1 MVKNASQPRDAALF
15 AFLPI
20 KLMRRMPRRRRRR
33 GYKCQLQGTNER
45 TRVSGGRMS
54 ACLSSE
60 RPPLLCVAFR
70 RRRRSSSSHSPPIG
84 EWSLNKGNA
93 RKNDSLTAAASSVTK
108 KMNTTT
114 TCVSA
119 VSIRKEC
126 NYGNEVAQEPSFHG
140 GETDTSYLL
149 PIRFYHLRQGRG
161 LWNRFSFSTAPI
173 CRVSSN

>member
-1 MVKNASQPRDAALF
+1 
-15 AFLPI
+15 
-20 KLMRRMPRRRRRR
+20 
-33 GYKCQLQGTNER
+33 
-45 TRVSGGRMS
+45 MS
-54 ACLSSE
+54 ACLLRSRLCFASLSE
-60 RPPLLCVAFR
+60 GGDARA
-70 RRRRSSSSHSPPIG
+70 SSSHSPPIG

-108 KMNTTT
+108 AETMNTTTT

-126 NYGNEVAQEPSFHG
+126 NYGNEVAQETSFHG

-161 LWNRFSFSTAPI
+161 LSDRFSFSTAPI
-173 CRVSSN
+173 CRISSQTGKGKRVGCRNELSTGNGNINGLAAMCSPFCSFLSVDCGNQ

>member
-1 MVKNASQPRDAALF
+1 MPITRNERANASQ
-15 AFLPI
+15 
-20 KLMRRMPRRRRRR
+20 RRR
-33 GYKCQLQGTNER
+33 KD
-45 TRVSGGRMS
+45 V
-54 ACLSSE
+54 CLSSE

-108 KMNTTT
+108 TMNTTRKTT
-114 TCVSA
+114 TCVCV

-140 GETDTSYLL
+140 GETDTSSLL

>member
-20 KLMRRMPRRRRRR
+20 KLMRRMPR

-119 VSIRKEC
+119 VSIREEC
-126 NYGNEVAQEPSFHG
+126 NYGNEVAQETSFHG

-149 PIRFYHLRQGRG
+149 PIRFYHG
-161 LWNRFSFSTAPI
+161 LSDRFSFSTDM
-173 CRVSSN
+173 